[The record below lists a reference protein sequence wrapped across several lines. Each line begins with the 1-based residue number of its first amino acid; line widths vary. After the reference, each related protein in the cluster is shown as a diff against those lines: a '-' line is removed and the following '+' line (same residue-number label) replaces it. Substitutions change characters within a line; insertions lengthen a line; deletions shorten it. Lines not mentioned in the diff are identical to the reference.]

1 MPNYIVHGTLT
12 DERSVTLDSANHNTV
27 VITGKSL
34 QEAALE
40 TLKESLKNQPKLVP
54 TRPLESQQ
62 KPKEKPINYTRG
74 LSCQRL
80 RIVVV
85 VAQAHEPRIRIKL
98 IDCAALV
105 L

>member
-1 MPNYIVHGTLT
+1 MLRHGTLT
-12 DERSVTLDSANHNTV
+12 DKRSVTLQSANHNTV
-27 VITGKSL
+27 VVTGKSL

-80 RIVVV
+80 RIVAVV
-85 VAQAHEPRIRIKL
+85 FEPGASPRAPYL
-98 IDCAALV
+98 QFIDC
-105 L
+105 